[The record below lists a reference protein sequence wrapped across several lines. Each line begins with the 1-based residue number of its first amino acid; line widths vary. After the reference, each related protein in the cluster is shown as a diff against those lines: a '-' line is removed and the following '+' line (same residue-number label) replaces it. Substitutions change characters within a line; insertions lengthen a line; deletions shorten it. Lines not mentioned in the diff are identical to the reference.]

1 MSENLRLDRLLV
13 ERGLAATRSRAADAI
28 RRGAVRV
35 SGVRV
40 EKPGALVAPQAD
52 IAFDDPV
59 ARKLVTSNF
68 DERQN
73 WWGWVFA
80 HS

>member
-35 SGVRV
+35 
-40 EKPGALVAPQAD
+40 
-52 IAFDDPV
+52 
-59 ARKLVTSNF
+59 
-68 DERQN
+68 
-73 WWGWVFA
+73 
-80 HS
+80 